1 MFSRLPEAD
10 QRAILRQASDTEF
23 ERYVAHSHMKVRAP
37 AREERKGDQV
47 ETTVPAKSFPKPS
60 PAAPA
65 PAPASP
71 PPRSAPPPP
80 PSPSR
85 GRARADDLLRS
96 SPLAR

>member
-10 QRAILRQASDTEF
+10 QRAILRQANDKEF
-23 ERYVAHSHMKVRAP
+23 ERYVTHAHMKVRAP

-47 ETTVPAKSFPKPS
+47 ETTMPAKQFPKPS
-60 PAAPA
+60 PAASTPA
-65 PAPASP
+65 PAPAP

-80 PSPSR
+80 PQR
-85 GRARADDLLRS
+85 GRSMADQLLGA